1 MSDKIV
7 ESVIDQFRTRAE
19 KGKEKYGTTME
30 RDDLTLM
37 QWLQHLQEEL
47 MDAAVYVEKLKG
59 ELTLYGKA
67 VTGLNPVLTTKIKV
81 MNIECMLNCL
91 ESDWWFDLGVSYQKT
106 PYHHTHKKVMTL
118 SLVFFSVYI
127 RW

>member
-1 MSDKIV
+1 MSDSIYPMTDAITEAV
-7 ESVIDQFRTRAE
+7 VAQLRTRAITEAVVVQLRTRAE

-59 ELTLYGKA
+59 E
-67 VTGLNPVLTTKIKV
+67 
-81 MNIECMLNCL
+81 IE
-91 ESDWWFDLGVSYQKT
+91 
-106 PYHHTHKKVMTL
+106 KK
-118 SLVFFSVYI
+118 
-127 RW
+127 

>member
-59 ELTLYGKA
+59 EIGE
-67 VTGLNPVLTTKIKV
+67 KI
-81 MNIECMLNCL
+81 IL
-91 ESDWWFDLGVSYQKT
+91 EKT
-106 PYHHTHKKVMTL
+106 EV
-118 SLVFFSVYI
+118 V
-127 RW
+127 

>member
-19 KGKEKYGTTME
+19 EGKLKYGTTME
-30 RDDLTLM
+30 RDDLALM

-59 ELTLYGKA
+59 EIGEK
-67 VTGLNPVLTTKIKV
+67 
-81 MNIECMLNCL
+81 
-91 ESDWWFDLGVSYQKT
+91 
-106 PYHHTHKKVMTL
+106 
-118 SLVFFSVYI
+118 
-127 RW
+127 

>member
-37 QWLQHLQEEL
+37 EWLQHLQEEL

-59 ELTLYGKA
+59 EIGEK
-67 VTGLNPVLTTKIKV
+67 
-81 MNIECMLNCL
+81 
-91 ESDWWFDLGVSYQKT
+91 
-106 PYHHTHKKVMTL
+106 
-118 SLVFFSVYI
+118 
-127 RW
+127 

>member
-1 MSDKIV
+1 MTDKITEAV
-7 ESVIDQFRTRAE
+7 VAQLRTRAITEAVVAQLRTRAE

-59 ELTLYGKA
+59 E
-67 VTGLNPVLTTKIKV
+67 
-81 MNIECMLNCL
+81 IE
-91 ESDWWFDLGVSYQKT
+91 KT
-106 PYHHTHKKVMTL
+106 E
-118 SLVFFSVYI
+118 
-127 RW
+127 

>member
-1 MSDKIV
+1 MTDKVTEAVVGQLRTRAITEAV
-7 ESVIDQFRTRAE
+7 VAQLRTRAE

-59 ELTLYGKA
+59 EIDKG
-67 VTGLNPVLTTKIKV
+67 G
-81 MNIECMLNCL
+81 
-91 ESDWWFDLGVSYQKT
+91 
-106 PYHHTHKKVMTL
+106 
-118 SLVFFSVYI
+118 
-127 RW
+127 